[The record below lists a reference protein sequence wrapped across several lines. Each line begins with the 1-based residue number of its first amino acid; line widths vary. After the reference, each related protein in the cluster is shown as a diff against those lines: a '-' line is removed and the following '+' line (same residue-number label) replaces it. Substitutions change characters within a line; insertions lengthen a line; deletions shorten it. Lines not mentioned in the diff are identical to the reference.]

1 MDMQIDLFLT
11 SLQAFWGQIA
21 IFLPKFMAALVL
33 LLAGWLLARLLR
45 AGVKRGLE
53 VFGFARIAEKSGL
66 EALLHQGGV
75 QLSLAGVIAGLV
87 YWLVLLV
94 IALSA
99 ANSLGLDAVAGL
111 VNRVV
116 LYLPNVL
123 VAILVLL
130 LGTLFARF
138 LNRLVFAWLNGI
150 KAPAALSISTGVEYA
165 VQVFTLFI
173 ALEQL
178 QIGTTLLTV
187 AFAIAFGG
195 LVLALA
201 LAFGMGGR
209 EWAAERIKSLS
220 RDSESTGR

>member
-11 SLQAFWGQIA
+11 SLHAFWGQIA
-21 IFLPKFMAALVL
+21 VFLPKFLAALVL

-45 AGVKRGLE
+45 AGMKRILE
-53 VFGFARIAEKSGL
+53 ALGFEHIAERSGL

-75 QLSLAGVIAGLV
+75 ELSLAGVIAGLV

-94 IALSA
+94 VAVSA

-116 LYLPNVL
+116 LYLPNVM

-130 LGTLFARF
+130 FGTLFARF
-138 LNRLVFAWLNGI
+138 LNRLVFAWLSSI
-150 KAPAALSISTGVEYA
+150 KSPAALTLSTGTEYA
-165 VQVFTLFI
+165 VQIFTLFI

-195 LVLALA
+195 LILAMA
-201 LAFGMGGR
+201 LAFGLGGR
-209 EWAAERIKSLS
+209 EWAAERIKEWS
-220 RDSESTGR
+220 RKS

>member
-1 MDMQIDLFLT
+1 METQIDLFLT
-11 SLQAFWGQIA
+11 SLQTFWGQIA
-21 IFLPKFMAALVL
+21 MFLPKFLAALVL
-33 LLAGWLLARLLR
+33 LLVGWLLARLLR
-45 AGVKRGLE
+45 AGVRRGLE
-53 VFGFARIAEKSGL
+53 ALEFGRMAEKSGI
-66 EALLHQGGV
+66 EALLRQGGV
-75 QLSLAGVIAGLV
+75 ELSLAGVIAGLV
-87 YWLVLLV
+87 FWLVLLV
-94 IALSA
+94 VAVSA

-130 LGTLFARF
+130 FGTLFARF

-150 KAPAALSISTGVEYA
+150 KAPAALALSTGTEYA

-178 QIGTTLLTV
+178 QIGADLVTV

-195 LVLALA
+195 VVLALA
-201 LAFGMGGR
+201 LAFGLGGR
-209 EWAAERIKSLS
+209 EWAAERI
-220 RDSESTGR
+220 RDWSGKR

>member
-11 SLQAFWGQIA
+11 SLHAFWGQIA
-21 IFLPKFMAALVL
+21 VFLPKFLAALVL

-45 AGVKRGLE
+45 AGMKRILE
-53 VFGFARIAEKSGL
+53 ALGFEHIAERSGL

-75 QLSLAGVIAGLV
+75 ELSLAGVIAGLV

-94 IALSA
+94 VSA

-116 LYLPNVL
+116 LYLPNVM

-130 LGTLFARF
+130 FGTLFARF
-138 LNRLVFAWLNGI
+138 LNRLVFAWLSSI
-150 KAPAALSISTGVEYA
+150 KSPAALTLSTGTEYA
-165 VQVFTLFI
+165 VQIFTLFI

-195 LVLALA
+195 LILAMA
-201 LAFGMGGR
+201 LAFGLGGR
-209 EWAAERIKSLS
+209 EWAAERIKEWS
-220 RDSESTGR
+220 RKS

>member
-1 MDMQIDLFLT
+1 MDMQIDLFLN
-11 SLQAFWGQIA
+11 SLHAFWGQIA
-21 IFLPKFMAALVL
+21 VFMPKFFAALVL
-33 LLAGWLLARLLR
+33 LLLGWMLARLLR
-45 AGVKRGLE
+45 AGMKRGLE
-53 VFGFARIAEKSGL
+53 VLGFEHIAEKSGL
-66 EALLHQGGV
+66 EALLRQGGV
-75 QLSLAGVIAGLV
+75 ELSLAGVIAGLV

-94 IALSA
+94 VAVSA

-116 LYLPNVL
+116 LYLPNVM

-130 LGTLFARF
+130 AGTLFARF

-150 KAPAALSISTGVEYA
+150 KSPAALTVSTGTEYA

-195 LVLALA
+195 LVLAMA
-201 LAFGMGGR
+201 LAFGLGGR
-209 EWAAERIKSLS
+209 DWATARIKEWSQKP
-220 RDSESTGR
+220 